1 MSLFLRIHYS
11 QTLQNETC
19 RHAEQHA
26 GSVTKEENNFA
37 SKLSYSTITSILKN
51 STSHSDTAVR
61 AGYMVSD
68 ALAVRR
74 SKPFS
79 DREATKESFPA
90 ASRAAFPHKKN
101 TSFLKLVYQDSPP

>member
-1 MSLFLRIHYS
+1 
-11 QTLQNETC
+11 
-19 RHAEQHA
+19 
-26 GSVTKEENNFA
+26 
-37 SKLSYSTITSILKN
+37 
-51 STSHSDTAVR
+51 
-61 AGYMVSD
+61 MVSD
-68 ALAVRR
+68 ALAARR